1 MTSKVSGS
9 LEISKKNPH
18 DDFELIQRV
27 GSGTYGDVY
36 KARNVQSGA
45 LSAIK
50 VIKLESG
57 DDFTVIQQEI
67 IMMQECQHINIVAY
81 FGSYL
86 RWDKLWICME
96 YCGGG
101 SLQDIYHVTGPLSER
116 QIAYVSR
123 ETLKGLAYLHSK
135 CKMHRDI
142 KGANILLTDH
152 GEVKLADFGVS
163 AQITATIAKRMSFIG
178 TPYWMAPEVA
188 AVERKGGYNQ
198 QCDVW
203 AVGITAIELAELQ
216 PPMFDLHPMRALFLM
231 SKSNFQPPRLK
242 DKVKW
247 SGIFHNFIKQSLI
260 KNPKKRPTAD
270 KLLQDPFV
278 IQPLNRSL
286 ATELLDQM
294 KSPAPPRNFYDDE
307 EPEPPAAV
315 PQRISSIAK
324 NSRAE
329 KTRSELDFDQLR
341 FQPPI
346 PKITAPQYM
355 EENHRG
361 FSDQYAPARG
371 HQRFQ
376 QGAEDDDD
384 GGTLKKIP
392 PPLPPKPWCK
402 SPMDDNSEGSGTIKQ
417 RPAAPSPARSDERYP
432 PVPRQKPT
440 SPPPAQGYGPAP
452 VPPPRV
458 SQVGQSA
465 SPMQQNRPK
474 YNVHTPPLPQV
485 VSPSKPGQPLPAPRQ
500 RFHSPPPPPPPHN
513 MGRNGRPTP
522 AVRRS
527 NSASPPPRPPLPDLV
542 SGAGGSAGRRC
553 SAEVLSTTDHLQ
565 RINMGHHNAL
575 DGSTVAEKQDVS
587 RTSNCAPLDPLP
599 KSSNLLANGLPPTPK
614 VHMGAC
620 FSKVFNGCPLKIH
633 CATSWVHPDT
643 RDQHLIFG
651 TEEGIYTLNL
661 NELHEATMEQLVPR
675 RCTWL
680 YVMNNFLISLLGKT
694 CQLYSHNLMWL
705 FDNTRKEQR
714 LPGLS
719 DMLHA
724 RRYPSNRIPET
735 KGCQK
740 CCVANNLYT
749 GNTYLCGALT
759 SSVVLLQWY
768 EPMQKFM
775 LVKHFHFPLPNPL
788 KVFEMLVVPDQ
799 EFPLVCVA
807 VGCGIDQGQDLRF
820 ETINLNSAS
829 SWFTELGS
837 GSAQLEAIH
846 LSQLEKDT
854 VVVAIDKSVKIVNL
868 HGKLKSNKKQAS
880 ELHFDFQIDFI
891 VCLQDSVLAFWKHG
905 MQGKSFK
912 ANEVTQEISD
922 HTRVFRLLGS
932 ERVVVLESRPTDH
945 PTAHSN
951 LYTLAGHESS
961 Y

>member
-242 DKVKW
+242 DKMKW

-355 EENHRG
+355 E
-361 FSDQYAPARG
+361 
-371 HQRFQ
+371 
-376 QGAEDDDD
+376 
-384 GGTLKKIP
+384 
-392 PPLPPKPWCK
+392 PWCK
-402 SPMDDNSEGSGTIKQ
+402 SPTEDSNEGSGTIKQ

-432 PVPRQKPT
+432 PMPRQKPT

-474 YNVHTPPLPQV
+474 YNVPTPPLPQV
-485 VSPSKPGQPLPAPRQ
+485 
-500 RFHSPPPPPPPHN
+500 
-513 MGRNGRPTP
+513 
-522 AVRRS
+522 
-527 NSASPPPRPPLPDLV
+527 
-542 SGAGGSAGRRC
+542 
-553 SAEVLSTTDHLQ
+553 
-565 RINMGHHNAL
+565 
-575 DGSTVAEKQDVS
+575 
-587 RTSNCAPLDPLP
+587 
-599 KSSNLLANGLPPTPK
+599 NLLANGLPPTPK

-724 RRYPSNRIPET
+724 RSSAGLPHHHCVYCRRYPSNRIPET

>member
-1 MTSKVSGS
+1 
-9 LEISKKNPH
+9 
-18 DDFELIQRV
+18 FQ
-27 GSGTYGDVY
+27 
-36 KARNVQSGA
+36 ARNVQSGA

-355 EENHRG
+355 ELFAFLSLSITVQLLLSVSCYTLGQFPFGMNSKCCTSLGLNHPNRVCATWKCNQKGSFSQQEN
-361 FSDQYAPARG
+361 DK
-371 HQRFQ
+371 
-376 QGAEDDDD
+376 GAEDDDD

-474 YNVHTPPLPQV
+474 
-485 VSPSKPGQPLPAPRQ
+485 R
-500 RFHSPPPPPPPHN
+500 
-513 MGRNGRPTP
+513 
-522 AVRRS
+522 
-527 NSASPPPRPPLPDLV
+527 
-542 SGAGGSAGRRC
+542 
-553 SAEVLSTTDHLQ
+553 
-565 RINMGHHNAL
+565 
-575 DGSTVAEKQDVS
+575 DGTVAEKQDVS

-714 LPGLS
+714 LPISVPILKQVPV
-719 DMLHA
+719 LTLA
-724 RRYPSNRIPET
+724 RWNVCSGIPET